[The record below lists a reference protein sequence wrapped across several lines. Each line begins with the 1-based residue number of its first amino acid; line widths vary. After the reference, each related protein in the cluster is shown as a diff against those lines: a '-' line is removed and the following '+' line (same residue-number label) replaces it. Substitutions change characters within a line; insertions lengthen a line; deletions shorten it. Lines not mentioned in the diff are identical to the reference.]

1 MEVASAARA
10 RSLKPTWPAVLVW
23 FLLVL
28 LVSTLGTYF
37 SYHGPLSSDAW
48 RLWAGKQRV
57 NPVTMDVLRV
67 VLSGLA
73 AVYVL
78 WGMGVFS
85 SRRPEREGNL
95 LSLPLRQYEWWV
107 LAVSAILLLVSA
119 LVFQPLYAFRPDL
132 IRLGIHVPL
141 TFEQITKPYF
151 VYCVYMIGLWL
162 GIALPVFLIFVRS
175 VLHDWKE
182 WKQRWQVTFALNRND
197 LEVTP
202 QTFREFVVDMEN
214 YFLFLKE
221 AAERYFPLLLAVI
234 TILVLEQFTELASSA
249 TPAAADV
256 AKTLLWVFWMPALGV
271 SLYLF
276 GKVYEDALAAAKTDL
291 SVFVDKL
298 RAAPDKHDLLDKIM
312 AKRGELDRDRGP
324 MRFMFS
330 VVTGG
335 RVSVYALGAFVGFWV
350 RGLSKYEDLAKA
362 FFPTWMI
369 DFVSRLIHN
378 R

>member
-1 MEVASAARA
+1 MMT
-10 RSLKPTWPAVLVW
+10 RSLQPTWRGVLAW
-23 FLLVL
+23 FLVVL
-28 LVSTLGTYF
+28 FVSTLGTYF
-37 SYHGPLSSDAW
+37 SYHGALSSEAW
-48 RLWAGKQRV
+48 QQWAQKQRV
-57 NPVTMDVLRV
+57 NPVSMDVLRV
-67 VLSGLA
+67 VLSALA
-73 AVYVL
+73 ALYVL

-85 SRRPEREGNL
+85 SRRSDRERHL
-95 LSLPLRQYEWWV
+95 LFIPLRRYEWWV
-107 LAVSAILLLVSA
+107 LAISTVLLLVSA
-119 LVFQPLYAFRPDL
+119 FLFQPLYALKPDL
-132 IRLGIHVPL
+132 VRLGIPVPL

-151 VYCVYMIGLWL
+151 VYCIYMIGLWL

-175 VLHDWKE
+175 VLHDWTE
-182 WKQRWQVTFALNRND
+182 WKQRWQETFALD
-197 LEVTP
+197 SKDIDVTP
-202 QTFREFVVDMEN
+202 QAFREFVVDMEN

-249 TPAAADV
+249 TPAAADA
-256 AKTLLWVFWMPALGV
+256 AKTLLWFFWMPALGV

-276 GKVYEDALAAAKTDL
+276 GKVYEDALGAAKTDL
-291 SVFVDKL
+291 GIFIEKL
-298 RAAPDKHDLLDKIM
+298 RAQPDRHDLLDKVM

-330 VVTGG
+330 VATGG

-362 FFPTWMI
+362 FFPTWII
-369 DFVSRLIHN
+369 DFISRLIHS